1 MNPGV
6 PMLRKMIP
14 ALVIFSL
21 QSPEAASGTD
31 LQSQDSPLGKIETW
45 LSSEDPNRQSL
56 ARQQLQDA
64 IGPEEIAEL
73 GTHLRRQMPMR
84 TRIIFEGR
92 LKELVAGRLGIL
104 EEQVHEFEDARRECR
119 NLSARQQ
126 GNPDDPEL
134 SERLQDARAERSAR
148 RQRVTE
154 THRQIKELGLALA
167 PALRERIEMG
177 GQSSDLVER
186 LRSRLFEESLRLA
199 AKLADTEL
207 AWIDRRNIA
216 PLLAEL
222 QRTPSIPFAQIEAD
236 LLVEALELI
245 ESYLPEFQ
253 RHGRRLL
260 LDLSSAGQR
269 GIEKWAALSENP
281 LPDSERRRLVERNRL
296 RVPPDFDI
304 ENALP
309 IESYLSSDNAGR
321 GDLIHRLRWVGGKS
335 AAPVLAALL
344 DLEDD
349 LNLRVE
355 AASALARL
363 SDRRGPDFLRQ
374 LGIAEAVGIEST
386 SRRVLVRAAVE
397 KRDKG
402 DPQGA
407 LEDLLALLR
416 RLPGDFRLHY
426 EIGLTSL
433 RLRQLPLSIEH
444 FQRALDLLPQ
454 DSNTLYNLACAH
466 ALAGNTD
473 RALETLSAAF
483 EEGFDDVNLARN
495 DRDLE
500 SLRDDPRFERMLEEQ
515 GDR

>member
-1 MNPGV
+1 
-6 PMLRKMIP
+6 MLRKMIP

-31 LQSQDSPLGKIETW
+31 LQPQDSPLGKIETW

-92 LKELVAGRLGIL
+92 LKELIAGRLGIL

-154 THRQIKELGLALA
+154 THRQIKGLGLALA

-281 LPDSERRRLVERNRL
+281 LPDSERRRLVERN
-296 RVPPDFDI
+296 P
-304 ENALP
+304 E
-309 IESYLSSDNAGR
+309 
-321 GDLIHRLRWVGGKS
+321 
-335 AAPVLAALL
+335 
-344 DLEDD
+344 
-349 LNLRVE
+349 
-355 AASALARL
+355 
-363 SDRRGPDFLRQ
+363 
-374 LGIAEAVGIEST
+374 
-386 SRRVLVRAAVE
+386 
-397 KRDKG
+397 
-402 DPQGA
+402 
-407 LEDLLALLR
+407 
-416 RLPGDFRLHY
+416 
-426 EIGLTSL
+426 
-433 RLRQLPLSIEH
+433 
-444 FQRALDLLPQ
+444 
-454 DSNTLYNLACAH
+454 
-466 ALAGNTD
+466 
-473 RALETLSAAF
+473 
-483 EEGFDDVNLARN
+483 
-495 DRDLE
+495 
-500 SLRDDPRFERMLEEQ
+500 
-515 GDR
+515 